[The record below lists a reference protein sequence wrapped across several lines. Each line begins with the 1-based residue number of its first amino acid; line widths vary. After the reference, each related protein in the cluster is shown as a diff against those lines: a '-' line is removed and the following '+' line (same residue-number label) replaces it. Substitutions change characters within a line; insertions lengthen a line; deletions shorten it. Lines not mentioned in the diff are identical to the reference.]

1 MTELKSQLKNI
12 HDNNT
17 NNEKQVVEMKAQVQL
32 LTIEKEKYKE
42 EKTRLEA
49 ILKER
54 ERTQGFMDKQMEVFN
69 VRNFLKEISFLTSS
83 NLDGQ

>member
-69 VRNFLKEISFLTSS
+69 VILIF
-83 NLDGQ
+83 

>member
-49 ILKER
+49 VLKER

-69 VRNFLKEISFLTSS
+69 VNSRIF
-83 NLDGQ
+83 

>member
-1 MTELKSQLKNI
+1 MTELKNQLKNV

-17 NNEKQVVEMKAQVQL
+17 ANEKQVVDMKAQVQL

-69 VRNFLKEISFLTSS
+69 VLLKFFFVKITT
-83 NLDGQ
+83 

>member
-1 MTELKSQLKNI
+1 LTELKSQLKNI

-49 ILKER
+49 VLKER

-69 VRNFLKEISFLTSS
+69 VNSRIF
-83 NLDGQ
+83 

>member
-1 MTELKSQLKNI
+1 LTELKNQLKNV

-17 NNEKQVVEMKAQVQL
+17 ANEKQVVDMKAQVQL

-69 VRNFLKEISFLTSS
+69 VLLKFFFVKITT
-83 NLDGQ
+83 

>member
-1 MTELKSQLKNI
+1 LTELKSQLKNI

-69 VRNFLKEISFLTSS
+69 VNFIDCKKTLLTSFK
-83 NLDGQ
+83 